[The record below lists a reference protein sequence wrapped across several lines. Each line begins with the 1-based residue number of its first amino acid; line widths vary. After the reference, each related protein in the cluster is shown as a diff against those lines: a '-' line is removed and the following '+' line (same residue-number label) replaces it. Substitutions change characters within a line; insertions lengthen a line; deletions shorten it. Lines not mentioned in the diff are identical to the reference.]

1 MPEVISKDLIA
12 SHWAIAG
19 DSYPGGDEVS
29 PFPIEERL
37 QVAAETGYT
46 GIGLVH
52 ADLLAIEA
60 RMSMKQLGARLQGL
74 GLRHIEL
81 ECLVDWFATGH
92 KRAASDRQRADL
104 IRAAD
109 ALGARHIK
117 VNGDLEGV
125 EWPLEA
131 LAGEFARL
139 CQEAAQAGTM
149 VAIEFMPFSGVPDV
163 RAAVEL
169 VETAGEPNGKLLVDL
184 WHVARAGTSLRQ
196 VAEVPR
202 ELIGHVEINDALAEP
217 EGGMWHDTV
226 HNRLLPGE
234 GELDVVGFLA
244 AIRETGYDGPIG
256 VEVISRAHR
265 LLPLREAAETAY
277 RTATAVL
284 EQEARRGECVRPDGS
299 RRESGLG

>member
-19 DSYPGGDEVS
+19 NSYPGGDEVS
-29 PFPIEERL
+29 PFPIEDRL
-37 QVAAETGYT
+37 QVVAETGYT
-46 GIGLVH
+46 GIGLLH

-60 RMSMKQLGARLQGL
+60 KTPLDQLALRLQEL
-74 GLRHIEL
+74 GLRHVEV
-81 ECLVDWFATGH
+81 ECLIDWFAEGA
-92 KRAASDRQRADL
+92 RREASDRQRADL

-117 VNGDLEGV
+117 VNGDLEGAD
-125 EWPLEA
+125 WPFEM
-131 LAGEFARL
+131 LAEEFARL
-139 CQEAAQAGTM
+139 CREAAEVGSM

-169 VETAGEPNGKLLVDL
+169 VEAAGEPNGRLLIDT
-184 WHVARAGTSLRQ
+184 WHVARADTPLRE
-196 VAEVPR
+196 VAAVPR
-202 ELIGHVEINDALAEP
+202 ELIGHVEIDDALAEP

-234 GELDVVGFLA
+234 GELDVVGFLG

-256 VEVISRAHR
+256 VEVISSTHR
-265 LLPLREAAETAY
+265 LLPLREAAEAAF

-284 EQEARRGECVRPDGS
+284 EQEAGGGDRV
-299 RRESGLG
+299 

>member
-1 MPEVISKDLIA
+1 MSEVISKDLIA

-19 DSYPGGDEVS
+19 NSYPGGDEVS
-29 PFPIEERL
+29 PFPIEDRL

-46 GIGLVH
+46 GIGLLH

-60 RMSMKQLGARLQGL
+60 KTPLDQLALRLQEL
-74 GLRHIEL
+74 GLRHVEV
-81 ECLVDWFATGH
+81 ECLIDWFAEGA
-92 KRAASDRQRADL
+92 RREASDRQRANL

-125 EWPLEA
+125 EWPFEM
-131 LAGEFARL
+131 LAEEFARL
-139 CQEAAQAGTM
+139 CREAAAVGSM

-169 VETAGEPNGKLLVDL
+169 VEAAGEPNGRLLIDT
-184 WHVARAGTSLRQ
+184 WHVARAGTPLRE
-196 VAEVPR
+196 VAAVPR
-202 ELIGHVEINDALAEP
+202 ELIGHVEIDDALAEP

-234 GELDVVGFLA
+234 GELDVVGFLG

-256 VEVISRAHR
+256 VEVISSTHR
-265 LLPLREAAETAY
+265 LLPLREAAEAAF

-284 EQEARRGECVRPDGS
+284 EQEAGGGDRV
-299 RRESGLG
+299 

>member
-19 DSYPGGDEVS
+19 NSYPGGDEVS
-29 PFPIEERL
+29 PFPIEDRL

-46 GIGLVH
+46 GIGLLH

-60 RMSMKQLGARLQGL
+60 KTPLDQLALRLQEL
-74 GLRHIEL
+74 GLRHVEV
-81 ECLVDWFATGH
+81 ECLIDWFAEGA
-92 KRAASDRQRADL
+92 RREASDRQRADL

-125 EWPLEA
+125 EWPFEM
-131 LAGEFARL
+131 LAEEFARL
-139 CQEAAQAGTM
+139 CREAAEVGSM

-169 VETAGEPNGKLLVDL
+169 VEAAGEPNGRLLIDT
-184 WHVARAGTSLRQ
+184 WHVARAGTPLRE
-196 VAEVPR
+196 VAAVPR
-202 ELIGHVEINDALAEP
+202 ELIGHVEIDDALAEP

-226 HNRLLPGE
+226 HNRLLPGD
-234 GELDVVGFLA
+234 GELDVFGFLG

-256 VEVISRAHR
+256 VEVISSTHR
-265 LLPLREAAETAY
+265 LLPLREAAEAAF

-284 EQEARRGECVRPDGS
+284 EQEAGGGDRV
-299 RRESGLG
+299 